1 VTAPQRGPQPDTA
14 APTSRGRRFLRWLLA
29 GLVAALAVAI
39 TIVFV
44 RGWVLVD
51 PGEPFPD
58 GPVAVLGGAG
68 GRVQAAVALVDTS
81 GAPRLLVLSSS
92 AADLYRNARGS
103 CDEPGVRCV
112 MPDPE
117 TTAGEARLLAELARE
132 DGWERLTVVTTDN
145 HATRARM
152 HLGACMDVPTEVV
165 AVPTAWSL
173 QRLRQA
179 VREAAG
185 TAWQWARERC

>member
-1 VTAPQRGPQPDTA
+1 M
-14 APTSRGRRFLRWLLA
+14 LA
-29 GLVAALAVAI
+29 VGVLVAGALAVG
-39 TIVFV
+39 VLFV
-44 RGWVLVD
+44 RGWVLVA

-68 GRVQAAVALVDTS
+68 GRVQAAVALVERS
-81 GAPRLLVLSSS
+81 GEPRLLVLSSS
-92 AADLYRNARGS
+92 AADLYRNAGGS

-117 TTAGEARLLAELARE
+117 TTAGEARLLARLARE
-132 DGWERLTVVTTDN
+132 EGWEQLTVVTTDT

-152 HLGACMDVPTEVV
+152 HLAACMEVPTEVV
-165 AVPTAWSL
+165 AVPTGWSVD
-173 QRLRQA
+173 RLRLV

-185 TAWQWARERC
+185 TAWQWATGRC